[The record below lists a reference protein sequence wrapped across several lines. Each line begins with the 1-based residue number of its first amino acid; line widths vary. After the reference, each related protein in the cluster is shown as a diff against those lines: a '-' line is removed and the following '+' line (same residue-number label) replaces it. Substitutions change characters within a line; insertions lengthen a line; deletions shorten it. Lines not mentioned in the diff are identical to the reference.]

1 MNNTKDT
8 TDEISIECI
17 KNTDEIENKIQI
29 IMRQTDYSYE
39 ECRKQLKLYN
49 NDINMVIK
57 VYLNNGIILTNES
70 TNTVSINQQI
80 YKELRTFMSHTIEK

>member
-17 KNTDEIENKIQI
+17 KKSDEIENKIQI

-39 ECRKQLKLYN
+39 ECHKQLKLYN

-70 TNTVSINQQI
+70 TNDVSINQQI